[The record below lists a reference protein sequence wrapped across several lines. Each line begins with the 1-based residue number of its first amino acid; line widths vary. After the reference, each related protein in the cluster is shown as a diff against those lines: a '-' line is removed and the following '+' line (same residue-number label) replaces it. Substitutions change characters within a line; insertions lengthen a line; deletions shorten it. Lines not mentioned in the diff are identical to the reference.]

1 MAAGENL
8 PTADAVAALTSR
20 LKSLAPFV
28 LHIEDAHEAGQ
39 EGRDVL
45 VALAD
50 AVRRARGAALLVT
63 SRNELPQPFVAS
75 LIEPLDE
82 GSSRSLLEA
91 EAGGSLP
98 ADSVAWVFERAAGN
112 PLYTLEY
119 FRYLSRLGH
128 LWNDGRTWRWRAPA
142 DDLMPV
148 TVEALVEQRLRQAY
162 GTEGEPAVRA
172 VLQALAY
179 LGVEASD
186 RLLATVAGVD
196 ESQVASAQNRLVLA
210 RLLTGSD
217 GAAFTHPLYRE
228 VALRTLEPRLR
239 QEFARRALAALSDQ
253 PLLAA
258 AFVED
263 AELPADM
270 ALKSLLAAADAADAP
285 LAAARLRAAAVRL
298 ATGSERARLA
308 LAAANV
314 LHNHDVPEAQRL
326 LQIAVEDPATRPDA
340 LLGLVNL
347 LAMMGR
353 QREADELADR
363 LTSSTYPGMP
373 PAALKL
379 SSRNIASD
387 HRGAWEVWE
396 SHPELSEKNSPE
408 LLRAAGSAALATGRM
423 AEAATLIERCEA
435 TTEDLGMRCEML
447 FLRALLQFHGGNPA
461 GAEALMTDLFAL
473 LDTLDAPRLR
483 ATALMNRSV
492 FLRLAGRYEE
502 VGDCLAESLRIRQGG
517 GDGKAYASA
526 MVGLADLR
534 LEQGRF
540 DEADDLLTE
549 ALTTLEIYGPSR
561 QLTVARTYASKLGMA
576 QGTSLSRLAAL
587 RQVERA
593 LSEARSGQNPRLVR
607 EVLIDAALAHAAGGD
622 PAQALAYADESAA
635 LAATAGDSPVDAY
648 REWWARGTAQQAL
661 GDLQAAEAAY
671 ARAYEGAAAS
681 EGAIEMNKI
690 GLQLAAVRGDA
701 DDAAKRR
708 AWFRDRGLEL
718 GALLARELF
727 PQLADEGGQKAE
739 TPDLP
744 HRPRIDVLGPMRF
757 SADPSRASTPVK
769 GEKRQMLLAALLD
782 ARVSGRHGLSKLD
795 LFDLLYPG
803 QEEAK
808 AGVSLRQLVLVLRR
822 DLGPNL
828 VHSTPDGYSLGD
840 CDSDLDRFLER
851 PSSVSWRGHYLGGL
865 PLDGQVRD
873 TLHAVLARHVLDL
886 SADDPQEAARLGQ
899 ILHEA
904 EPYRFDYL
912 GICLE
917 ALKAA
922 GSHRSLESL
931 YARVRSQ
938 AAEFGEDLPERWQD
952 FLADD
957 SRSRVPDLD
966 VSYASFSN

>member
-8 PTADAVAALTSR
+8 PTPDAVAALTSR
-20 LKSLAPFV
+20 LKSLAPFI
-28 LHIEDAHEAGQ
+28 LHIEDAHEADPQ
-39 EGRDVL
+39 SRAVILE
-45 VALAD
+45 LAES
-50 AVRRARGAALLVT
+50 VRRARGVALLVT
-63 SRNELPQPFVAS
+63 SRTELPQPFVAS
-75 LIEPLDE
+75 LIEPHDFA
-82 GSSRSLLEA
+82 SSRALLEA
-91 EAGGSLP
+91 EASATLP
-98 ADSVAWVFERAAGN
+98 LDAAEWVFERAAGN

-119 FRYLSRLGH
+119 FRYLARLGH

-162 GTEGEPAVRA
+162 GSEDESAVRS
-172 VLQALAY
+172 VLQVRAY
-179 LGVEASD
+179 LGPEANAQ
-186 RLLATVAGVD
+186 LLATVAGVD
-196 ESQVASAQNRLVLA
+196 EPHVFSAQNRLVQA
-210 RLLTGSD
+210 RLLTGPD
-217 GAAFTHPLYRE
+217 GATFTHPLFRE
-228 VALRTLEPRLR
+228 VALRTLEPSERR
-239 QEFARRALAALSDQ
+239 EFARRALAALSDE
-253 PLLAA
+253 PLKAA
-258 AFVED
+258 AFVGD
-263 AELPADM
+263 ADLPADV
-270 ALKSLLAAADAADAP
+270 ALKSLVAAADAADTP
-285 LAAARLRAAAVRL
+285 LAAAQLRAAAARL
-298 ATGSERARLA
+298 ATGTERAKLA

-326 LQIAVEDPATRPDA
+326 LEIAVEDPATRPDA
-340 LLGLVNL
+340 LLNLVNL
-347 LAMMGR
+347 LAMLGR

-363 LTSSTYPGMP
+363 LTEVTYPGMP

-379 SSRNIASD
+379 SSRNTASD
-387 HRGAWEVWE
+387 HRGAWEIWE
-396 SHPELSEKNSPE
+396 AHPELSDKNSPE
-408 LLRAAGSAALATGRM
+408 LLRAAGAAALATGRM
-423 AEAATLIERCEA
+423 AEAATLIQRCEA
-435 TTEDLGMRCEML
+435 TTEDLGMRCEMIS
-447 FLRALLQFHGGNPA
+447 LRALLQFHSGNPA
-461 GAEALMTDLFAL
+461 GADALMTELFEL

-502 VGDCLAESLRIRQGG
+502 VGDCLAESLSIRQGG

-534 LEQGRF
+534 VEQGRF

-561 QLTVARTYASKLGMA
+561 QLTVARTYACKLGMA

-593 LSEARSGQNPRLVR
+593 LSEARRMQNPRLIR
-607 EVLIDAALAHAAGGD
+607 EVLIDAALAHGAGGD
-622 PAQALAYADESAA
+622 ASQALVFADESAA
-635 LAATAGDSPVDAY
+635 LAASAGDSPVDLY
-648 REWWARGTAQQAL
+648 REWWARGMALQAL
-661 GDLQAAEAAY
+661 GQLEAARAAY
-671 ARAYEGAAAS
+671 GRAYEGAATS
-681 EGAIEMNKI
+681 KGAIEMHKI
-690 GLQLAAVRGDA
+690 GLHLAATRGDA
-701 DDAAKRR
+701 ADANTRR
-708 AWFRDRGLEL
+708 GWFRERGLEL
-718 GALLARELF
+718 GALLAKELF
-727 PQLADEGGQKAE
+727 PELAEANGKKPESTTDAR
-739 TPDLP
+739 
-744 HRPRIDVLGPMRF
+744 RPRIDVLGLMRF
-757 SADPSRASTPVK
+757 SADSKQASTPVK
-769 GEKRQMLLAALLD
+769 GEKRQLLLAALLE
-782 ARVSGRHGLSKLD
+782 ARVSGRLGVSKLD

-803 QEEAK
+803 QDEAK

-851 PSSVSWRGHYLGGL
+851 PASVSWRGHYLGGL

-886 SADDPQEAARLGQ
+886 TADDPQEAARLGQ

-912 GICLE
+912 GTCLE

-931 YARVRSQ
+931 YARVRTQ